1 MTKAPKKTTKRTRKA
16 PDDAAE
22 TTALREKLV
31 EAAMELAAEKD
42 WRDIT
47 LAEIAHHAGVSL
59 ADARAVIACRGD
71 VLRILR
77 RRIDAELLAS
87 LEKEPPQ
94 GEPIDRLFDIIM
106 RRLELL
112 APYRAAVRRLL
123 TQPVSVLAECPLLA
137 PGALLSQRWMLAAAE
152 LERPGVEGCMKT
164 LGLELVW
171 LKTLRAWVEDDDP
184 GLAKTMATLDGALRR
199 GERWLKRLAGPME
212 VAEAGRAF
220 CRSLACAAARIL
232 GGDRREKPAEEPVTA
247 EEPAA
252 EKG

>member
-1 MTKAPKKTTKRTRKA
+1 MTKAPKKATKGTRKA
-16 PDDAAE
+16 AGNDEVRD
-22 TTALREKLV
+22 RLV

-42 WRDIT
+42 WREIS
-47 LAEIAHHAGVSL
+47 LAEIARHAGVSL
-59 ADARAVIACRGD
+59 AEARAVIACRGD
-71 VLRILR
+71 VLRVLR
-77 RRIDAELLAS
+77 KRIDEALLAS

-123 TQPVSVLAECPLLA
+123 AQPVSILAECPLLA

-152 LERPGVEGCMKT
+152 LEKPGVEGCVNT

-171 LKTLRAWVEDDDP
+171 LKTLRAWVDDDDP
-184 GLAKTMATLDGALRR
+184 GLSRTMAMLDGELRR
-199 GERWLKRLAGPME
+199 GEKWLKRLAGPIE

-220 CRSLACAAARIL
+220 ARSLACAAARIV
-232 GGDRREKPAEEPVTA
+232 GGGRAQPAGEEAPA